1 MLENLLRRLN
11 DLLEIC
17 CHGYSG
23 KKNKTKKNLV
33 KKEQLTLTLKNK
45 KDMWKKGHSFW
56 KGKKQKSKI

>member
-23 KKNKTKKNLV
+23 KKQTKKKPV
-33 KKEQLTLTLKNK
+33 KKEQLTWTLKNK
-45 KDMWKKGHSFW
+45 KYMWKKGQSFW
-56 KGKKQKSKI
+56 KGKKKSKI